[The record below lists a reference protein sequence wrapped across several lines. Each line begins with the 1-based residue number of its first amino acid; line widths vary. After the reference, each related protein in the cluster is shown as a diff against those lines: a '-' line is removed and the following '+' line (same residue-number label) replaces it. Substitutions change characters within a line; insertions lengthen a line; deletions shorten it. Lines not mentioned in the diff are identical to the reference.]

1 MIPHSNSIRYFPHDY
16 VLFAIS
22 LAFPPVIHIENVF
35 DGSGVPTSQPNF
47 ALSAWC
53 PFSVWKWITFRH
65 SCLLIEEALV
75 TEELLCPITDSK
87 KNREQIKLP

>member
-47 ALSAWC
+47 ALSA
-53 PFSVWKWITFRH
+53 
-65 SCLLIEEALV
+65 
-75 TEELLCPITDSK
+75 
-87 KNREQIKLP
+87 